1 MILMKFRERIL
12 MTHFN
17 DLSGGD
23 NFVAPLK
30 LWLSIQRFLSR
41 QSRVIRRVVLGIAIG
56 SFLICL
62 SPQAVRAAVD
72 WPSSSARWT
81 IRITKA
87 AGLEMEDTRWMHLH
101 HGHATA
107 TDAEAV
113 TLGVEIIGRDNYET
127 LDPAQSGIEVRYTVH
142 NVPVSAW
149 LLPPFTFVLNIDNPA
164 LAGLSDGFHD
174 INLEARGAGRNS
186 FKPQP
191 AFLHLTRAHGAIS
204 TMVPII
210 AGDDGGA
217 GPPPDGAG
225 VLYVNGADRRF
236 VGYPISSTVGAW
248 HSPPYR
254 EDLYLELM
262 APHSELFTSV
272 QMWWQD
278 PPHPGVP
285 FVRGFPPKHGEDH
298 RGLRVGEKH
307 ERFPFKDGPRG
318 VGWMS
323 PYVTGQVDSQGR
335 FAFAE
340 TGGRV
345 GWLLPDGE
353 VVTLAGW
360 RVKPDKD
367 PHWYLKP
374 LDVVRQNMELRG
386 QWSEGRYVGETGGFR
401 TPLDV
406 AVDPLNENVLYV
418 AGYEDHCIW
427 RVEIIDARAN
437 QVNVTVFAGDPRHS
451 AGYRNG
457 IGHAARFNGPA
468 SCVWDPV
475 SDALYVADQ
484 ENDAIR
490 KVSRD
495 GTVTTLFGRP
505 GMAQRL
511 AARGVEDVFDQ
522 PASRAASRFT
532 VTAAEAQSGIRPDI
546 YKPQSIRVNS
556 HGQVILLELG
566 YGSIRRLNPAT
577 GETKKMGDVW
587 QKFGEWD
594 RGWAWLDVDRWG
606 NAGPLD
612 GIYWCKF
619 VGSEVDGEAG
629 ERFNEVYA
637 WLPPEGRLSRFIF
650 GDDWEPHPDG
660 WGLRS
665 NTDPPHYPWLVA
677 VDPRGALLIAGGGE
691 HGLSR
696 LRKRRGNDPVPV
708 EYYPSYYNGQL
719 LWATGGEVAARSF
732 SFKFGWGAHNYLGF
746 ADAWGLTGHE
756 TDAQLLTIFEA
767 PGAIRNDAEARS
779 QWLYFLRNNMGPQA
793 VSTPDTTA
801 PTAPP
806 RLTTIGA
813 TSASLTFTWAAS
825 TDDTGVAGYSLD
837 VATDSSFK
845 RFVPGY
851 QNRDVGNVL
860 RRTINGLTTGATYY
874 ARVRAQ
880 DAAGNISGNSPSATG
895 TTPNGSLPRLSI
907 TNVVVTEGD
916 TGTTDAVFT
925 VRLSSAS
932 SQRVTVRFA
941 TANGTALA
949 ASDYVALSGTLTF
962 NPGQTTRVI
971 KVAIK
976 GDAQDEPNENLFLN
990 LTNPVNATIADSQG
1004 VCTITDNDPPLS
1016 LRGN

>member
-1 MILMKFRERIL
+1 
-12 MTHFN
+12 MTYLK
-17 DLSGGD
+17 DSSTGGR
-23 NFVAPLK
+23 FGSPLK
-30 LWLSIQRFLSR
+30 PWSSIRCFRPRPLWII
-41 QSRVIRRVVLGIAIG
+41 RVIALCLVFGSMLTGLPRPIA
-56 SFLICL
+56 
-62 SPQAVRAAVD
+62 QAAID
-72 WPSSSARWT
+72 WPFSSARWT
-81 IRITKA
+81 IRIIKI

-107 TDAEAV
+107 AEASQV
-113 TLGVEIIGRDNYET
+113 TLGVEIIGSSNYET
-127 LDPAQSGIEVRYTVH
+127 LDPSQSGIEVRYTVH
-142 NVPVSAW
+142 NVPVSNW
-149 LLPPFTFVLNIDNPA
+149 LAPPFTFVLKIDNPA
-164 LAGLSDGFHD
+164 LGSLSDGFHD
-174 INLEARGAGRNS
+174 ISFEARGAARNN

-191 AFLHLTRAHGAIS
+191 AFLHLTRHGVIS
-204 TMVPII
+204 PVVPII

-217 GPPPDGAG
+217 GPPPDGPG

-236 VGYPISSTVGAW
+236 RGYPVAPTVGAW
-248 HSPPYR
+248 HNPPYS

-272 QMWWQD
+272 QMWWED

-298 RGLRVGEKH
+298 RGLRVSEKH

-323 PYVTGQVDSQGR
+323 PYVTGQVDSRGR

-340 TGGRV
+340 VGGRV
-345 GWLLPDGE
+345 GWLLPNGE
-353 VVTLAGW
+353 VITVAGW

-367 PHWYLKP
+367 PHWYLKS

-386 QWSEGRYVGETGGFR
+386 QWVEGRYAGEAGGFR

-406 AVDPLNENVLYV
+406 AVDPRNENVLYV

-427 RVEIIDARAN
+427 RVEIIDARTN

-457 IGHAARFNGPA
+457 LGHAARFNGPA

-484 ENDAIR
+484 DNDAVR
-490 KVSRD
+490 KVARD
-495 GTVTTLFGRP
+495 GTVTTLAGSP
-505 GMAQRL
+505 GMAARL
-511 AARGVEDVFDQ
+511 RARGVEDVFNQ

-532 VTAAEAQSGIRPDI
+532 VTAAEAQSGIKPEV
-546 YKPQSIRVNS
+546 YKPQSIRVDS
-556 HGQVILLELG
+556 HGNVILLELG

-606 NAGPLD
+606 NAGPRD

-619 VGSEVDGEAG
+619 VGSELDGEAG

-637 WLPPEGRLSRFIF
+637 WLPPGGGLSRFIF

-696 LRKRRGNDPVPV
+696 LRKRRTGDPVPA
-708 EYYPSYYNGQL
+708 EYYPSYYSGQL
-719 LWATGGEVAARSF
+719 LWASGGEVASRS
-732 SFKFGWGAHNYLGF
+732 STFKFGWGAHNYLGF
-746 ADAWGLTGHE
+746 ADAWGLTGNE
-756 TDAQLLTIFEA
+756 TDAQLLDTFEA
-767 PGAIRNDAEARS
+767 PGAVRNDPEARS
-779 QWLYFLRNNMGPQA
+779 QWLYFLRNNAGPP
-793 VSTPDTTA
+793 TP
-801 PTAPP
+801 
-806 RLTTIGA
+806 
-813 TSASLTFTWAAS
+813 
-825 TDDTGVAGYSLD
+825 
-837 VATDSSFK
+837 
-845 RFVPGY
+845 
-851 QNRDVGNVL
+851 
-860 RRTINGLTTGATYY
+860 
-874 ARVRAQ
+874 
-880 DAAGNISGNSPSATG
+880 
-895 TTPNGSLPRLSI
+895 LPRLSI
-907 TNVVVTEGD
+907 NDVAVTEGD
-916 TGTTDAVFT
+916 TGTKNAVFT
-925 VRLSSAS
+925 VALSPAS
-932 SQRVTVRFA
+932 SQRVTVRFT

-949 ASDYVALSGTLTF
+949 AKDYVALYGTLTF
-962 NPGQTTRVI
+962 EPGQTAKTVT
-971 KVAIK
+971 VTIK
-976 GDAQDEPNENLFLN
+976 GDTLDEANERLFIN
-990 LTNPVNATIADSQG
+990 LTSPINATIVDRQG
-1004 VCTITDNDPPLS
+1004 VCAITDNDPPPGVLISDATVTEGDTGTINLVVSLS
-1016 LRGN
+1016 LTSASGQTVTLRYATANNTASAPTDYQTTSGTLSFSPGQTSKTLIVPVRGDTTREANETFFVNLSDPVRATIRDARGVCSIVNDD

>member
-1 MILMKFRERIL
+1 
-12 MTHFN
+12 MTHLK
-17 DLSGGD
+17 DSSTKGRYGSQ
-23 NFVAPLK
+23 LK
-30 LWLSIQRFLSR
+30 LRSSVQRFRPRPFWIIRVIALCLAFGSILIYLPR
-41 QSRVIRRVVLGIAIG
+41 QSA
-56 SFLICL
+56 
-62 SPQAVRAAVD
+62 RAAVD

-81 IRITKA
+81 IRIIKV
-87 AGLEMEDTRWMHLH
+87 AGLEMEDRRWMHLH

-107 TDAEAV
+107 TEASNV
-113 TLGVEIIGRDNYET
+113 RLGVEIIGSNNYET
-127 LDPAQSGIEVRYTVH
+127 LDPSQSGIEVRYTVH
-142 NVPVSAW
+142 NVPVSGW
-149 LLPPFTFVLNIDNPA
+149 LAPPFIFVLNINNPA
-164 LAGLSDGFHD
+164 LGSLSDGFHD
-174 INLEARGAGRNS
+174 ISFEARGAARNN

-191 AFLHLTRAHGAIS
+191 AFLHLTRHGAIS
-204 TMVPII
+204 PVVPII

-217 GPPPDGAG
+217 GPPPDGSG
-225 VLYVNGADRRF
+225 VLYVNAADRRF
-236 VGYPISSTVGAW
+236 RGYPVSPTVGAW
-248 HSPPYR
+248 HNPPYS

-272 QMWWQD
+272 QMWWED

-323 PYVTGQVDSQGR
+323 PYVTGQVDSRGR

-340 TGGRV
+340 VGGRV
-345 GWLLPDGE
+345 GWLLPNGE
-353 VVTLAGW
+353 VITVAGW
-360 RVKPDKD
+360 RVRPDKD
-367 PHWYLKP
+367 PHWYLKS
-374 LDVVRQNMELRG
+374 LEVVRQNMELRG
-386 QWSEGRYVGETGGFR
+386 QWSQGRYAGETGGFR

-406 AVDPLNENVLYV
+406 AVDPTNENVLYV
-418 AGYEDHCIW
+418 VGYEDHCIW
-427 RVEIIDARAN
+427 RVEIIDARTN

-457 IGHAARFNGPA
+457 RGHAARFNGPA

-484 ENDAIR
+484 NNDTIR
-490 KVSRD
+490 KVARD
-495 GTVTTLFGRP
+495 GTVTTVSGSP
-505 GMAQRL
+505 GMAGRL
-511 AARGVEDVFDQ
+511 RARGVEDVFNQ

-546 YKPQSIRVNS
+546 YRPQSIRVDS
-556 HGQVILLELG
+556 HGNIILLELG

-606 NAGPLD
+606 NTGPRD

-619 VGSEVDGEAG
+619 VGSDVDGEAG

-637 WLPPEGRLSRFIF
+637 WLPPGGGLSRFIF

-696 LRKRRGNDPVPV
+696 LRKRRSNDPVPA
-708 EYYPSYYNGQL
+708 EYYPSYYSGQL
-719 LWATGGEVAARSF
+719 LWASGGELASRS
-732 SFKFGWGAHNYLGF
+732 STFKFGWGAHNYLGF
-746 ADAWGLTGHE
+746 ADAWGLTGNE
-756 TDAQLLTIFEA
+756 TDAQLLDTFEA
-767 PGAIRNDAEARS
+767 PGAIRNDVEARS
-779 QWLYFLRNNMGPQA
+779 QWLYFLRHNIGPPA
-793 VSTPDTTA
+793 ASPPDRTA
-801 PTAPP
+801 PTAPA
-806 RLTTIGA
+806 RLTANGA
-813 TSASLTFTWAAS
+813 TSASLNLTWAAS
-825 TDDTGVAGYSLD
+825 TDNVGVARYRLD
-837 VATDSSFK
+837 VATNSSFTT
-845 RFVPGY
+845 FVPGY
-851 QNRDVGNVL
+851 QNKAVGNIL
-860 RRTINGLTTGATYY
+860 RYTVTGLAPSTTYY

-880 DAAGNISGNSPSATG
+880 DAAGNTSRNSPSATG
-895 TTPNGSLPRLSI
+895 TTTNPPLPVLSI
-907 TNVVVTEGD
+907 NDISVTEGD
-916 TGTTDAVFT
+916 AGTKNAMFT
-925 VRLSSAS
+925 VTLSPAS

-949 ASDYVALSGTLTF
+949 GQDYVALSGTLVF
-962 NPGQTTRVI
+962 NPGQTTRAI
-971 KVAIK
+971 TAAIK
-976 GDAQDEPNENLFLN
+976 GEALNEPNESLFVN
-990 LTNPVNATIADSQG
+990 LTNPINATIRDARG
-1004 VCTITDNDPPLS
+1004 VCSITNDD
-1016 LRGN
+1016 